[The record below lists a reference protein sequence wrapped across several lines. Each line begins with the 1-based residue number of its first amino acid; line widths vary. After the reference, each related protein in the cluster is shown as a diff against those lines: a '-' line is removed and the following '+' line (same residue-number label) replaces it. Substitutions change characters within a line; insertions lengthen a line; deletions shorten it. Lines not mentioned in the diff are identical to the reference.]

1 MLHSQGIFSNICA
14 SAPGAIL
21 KLFVLDPTGHYIGR
35 SGRSRQTRDIMKK
48 LLIISG
54 LVTVLVS
61 CTSLDSSPG
70 SVLNAVQGAEKIT
83 VTGYAVIALQPSED
97 PAQRRLLAIRASKL
111 DAYRALAEHVYGQ
124 LVDSQTT
131 IGDLVIGNDF
141 LSSKVQGVIYGAQLE
156 RIDPLANDTY
166 AVTLS
171 LDKSVIRD
179 LRILYMRYVSQNL

>member
-1 MLHSQGIFSNICA
+1 
-14 SAPGAIL
+14 
-21 KLFVLDPTGHYIGR
+21 
-35 SGRSRQTRDIMKK
+35 MKK

-54 LVTVLVS
+54 LVTVLAS

-70 SVLNAVQGAEKIT
+70 SVLSAVQGAEKVT